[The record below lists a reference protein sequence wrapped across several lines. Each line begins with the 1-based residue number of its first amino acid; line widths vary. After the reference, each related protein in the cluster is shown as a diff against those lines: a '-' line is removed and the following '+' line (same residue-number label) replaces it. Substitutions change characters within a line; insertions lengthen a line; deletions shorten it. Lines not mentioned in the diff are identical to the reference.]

1 MDKPENAKKDLKLSK
16 LDRKILL
23 AYSGMPHET
32 DAEPTKENTANKG
45 IPKL

>member
-1 MDKPENAKKDLKLSK
+1 MEKPENAKKDLKLSK

-32 DAEPTKENTANKG
+32 DVKPTKENTVK
-45 IPKL
+45 K